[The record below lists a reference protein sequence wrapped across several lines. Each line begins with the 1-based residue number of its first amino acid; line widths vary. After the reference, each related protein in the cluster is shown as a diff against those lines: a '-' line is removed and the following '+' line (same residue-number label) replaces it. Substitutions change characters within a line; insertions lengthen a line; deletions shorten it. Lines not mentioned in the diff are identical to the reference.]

1 MNLKLLMCDHHT
13 MGEAKE
19 GQSEK
24 VSGSCACTNTGTPYM
39 HLEING
45 KKKGGGEGWRE
56 AEFQAGWEIN
66 YFSSSSLS
74 HLCIIVKLFTLSVVK
89 LRI

>member
-1 MNLKLLMCDHHT
+1 MNLKLLICDHHIV
-13 MGEAKE
+13 GEAKE

-45 KKKGGGEGWRE
+45 KKGGGDGER
-56 AEFQAGWEIN
+56 
-66 YFSSSSLS
+66 LS
-74 HLCIIVKLFTLSVVK
+74 FKQDGK
-89 LRI
+89 

>member
-1 MNLKLLMCDHHT
+1 

-45 KKKGGGEGWRE
+45 KKKKAGGGKDGER
-56 AEFQAGWEIN
+56 
-66 YFSSSSLS
+66 LS
-74 HLCIIVKLFTLSVVK
+74 FKQDGK
-89 LRI
+89 